1 MTITYLFFSLL
12 LGIRH
17 GIDPDHLAII
27 NGINL
32 NNHTQGKSSQWNG
45 FFFSLGH
52 GVTVT
57 LIGILIILFKNG
69 SQSYAKLVQ
78 YTEWIPIILLLI
90 TGFYGIYILMN
101 KSKKNAHQH
110 RHNKLISFLTNT
122 NYPYLNLF
130 LTGLFF
136 ALIFDTS
143 SQVAAWALIGEG
155 NTQNLFTNS
164 ILIGLSFT
172 TGMMITD
179 TLNGLFF
186 YRILSENNTKF
197 NLKRPLSWVI
207 IISSLAIGGVQ
218 LSEKIGFTIEITDA
232 FKLVWGSFIMSATI
246 LGIIM
251 NWYFTKKKLDRT

>member
-1 MTITYLFFSLL
+1 MNISYLFFSLL
-12 LGIRH
+12 LGMRH

-32 NNHTQGKSSQWNG
+32 NNHSQGKSSKWNG

-78 YTEWIPIILLLI
+78 YTEWIPIILLLF
-90 TGFYGIYILMN
+90 TGFYGIYTLMN
-101 KSKKNAHQH
+101 NSKKNIHQH

-122 NYPYLNLF
+122 NYPSLNLF

-143 SQVAAWALIGEG
+143 SQVAAWTLIGEG
-155 NTQNLFTNS
+155 NTQNLYTNA

-186 YRILSENNTKF
+186 YRILNENHTKF
-197 NLKRPLSWVI
+197 NLRQLLSWII
-207 IISSLAIGGVQ
+207 IISSLAIGGIQ
-218 LSEKIGFTIEITDA
+218 LAEKIGFTIEITDA
-232 FKLVWGSFIMSATI
+232 LKLFWGVFIMAVAI
-246 LGIIM
+246 LGVIM
-251 NWYFTKKKLDRT
+251 NGYFTKKQRDRV